1 MRWRGSTA
9 NREGPQTGVTTSQR
23 RTSLWLLQSTASSA
37 MAAIAE
43 DREGCREDT
52 GTALVAAARE
62 RQKPAL
68 GRFLATYN

>member
-9 NREGPQTGVTTSQR
+9 SREGPQTGVTTSQR

-43 DREGCREDT
+43 APAR
-52 GTALVAAARE
+52 TAKGAAKTPEQLLSRPLVNARN
-62 RQKPAL
+62 RP
-68 GRFLATYN
+68 